1 MLLVLFALTLASSI
15 GGAEAIISAESIGNW
30 FTNAI
35 KNFFLWI
42 WDGILGA
49 INSIS
54 QAMADWATELARDV
68 FHSLSSATS
77 VFQENANKTITKLL
91 NLDNE
96 GHEELPPTMRFLIS
110 IMEAGP
116 LPPEWYFAKA
126 NPVAE
131 VNHLRYWISIIKWG
145 LITYIAISMILIAW
159 FGIINYRNIRLEAR
173 ITEESPS
180 KKAKVE
186 GNRRPGIIK
195 MKD

>member
-116 LPPEWYFAKA
+116 LPPEWYVAKA
-126 NPVAE
+126 NPVEE
-131 VNHLRYWISIIKWG
+131 VNHLRYWIWIIKWG
-145 LITYIAISMILIAW
+145 IITNVAISIILIAW
-159 FGIINYRNIRLEAR
+159 FGVIARRNKQLETR
-173 ITEESPS
+173 I
-180 KKAKVE
+180 KKVQ
-186 GNRRPGIIK
+186 
-195 MKD
+195 D

>member
-1 MLLVLFALTLASSI
+1 MLLVLFALTLASSM

-49 INSIS
+49 INPTS
-54 QAMADWATELARDV
+54 QAITDWATELARDV

-77 VFQENANKTITKLL
+77 VFQENANKTISKLL
-91 NLDNE
+91 NLDK
-96 GHEELPPTMRFLIS
+96 GHEELPPVMRFLIS

-116 LPPEWYFAKA
+116 LPPESYVGKA
-126 NPVAE
+126 NPVEE
-131 VNHLRYWISIIKWG
+131 VNHLRYWIWIIKWG
-145 LITYIAISMILIAW
+145 LITYIAISIILIAW
-159 FGIINYRNIRLEAR
+159 FGIINYRNKRLEAR
-173 ITEESPS
+173 ITGKSPS

-186 GNRRPGIIK
+186 GNPPTIK
-195 MKD
+195 MQD